1 MLKSLQYLRRKMI
14 NDEDKAKIIFNRI
27 LNIQHRLSSVESEIL
42 DTKNSMIQG
51 NLISVKEKFIKRINF
66 LNTLLD
72 AFEDVDLL
80 KIKLQKK
87 FINNDPTL
95 DIELS
100 RCFFGVSYQD
110 PEINILEISSTQ
122 PRPVKPLVIE

>member
-1 MLKSLQYLRRKMI
+1 MI

-27 LNIQHRLSSVESEIL
+27 LNIEHRLSSVESEIL
-42 DTKNSMIQG
+42 ETKNSIIQG
-51 NLISVKEKFIKRINF
+51 NLISIKEKFIKRINF
-66 LNTLLD
+66 LNALLD
-72 AFEDVDLL
+72 AFENVDLL

-87 FINNDPTL
+87 FINNDPIL

-100 RCFFGVSYQD
+100 RCFFDGSYQD

>member
-1 MLKSLQYLRRKMI
+1 MI

-110 PEINILEISSTQ
+110 PEINILDISSTQ

>member
-1 MLKSLQYLRRKMI
+1 MI

>member
-1 MLKSLQYLRRKMI
+1 MI

-42 DTKNSMIQG
+42 DAKNTIIQG
-51 NLISVKEKFIKRINF
+51 NLISVKEKFIERINF

-72 AFEDVDLL
+72 AFEGVDLL

-100 RCFFGVSYQD
+100 RSFFDGSYNG
-110 PEINILEISSTQ
+110 PEIDMSEIDKT
-122 PRPVKPLVIE
+122 PPEPVKPPVIE

>member
-1 MLKSLQYLRRKMI
+1 MI

-87 FINNDPTL
+87 FIKNDPTW